1 MIEHAATYE
10 EFRDVEEMVR
20 AAGDYLEVTEDLR
33 PQTVERAR
41 NESRKTST
49 RSQITVVAV
58 IVVFLGISTGVLR
71 GRLSSTPP
79 LLAGAG
85 AGGDQLYAAALSE
98 AARANVDPTWSLV
111 DAFRELRQRQA
122 NLVEEAF

>member
-1 MIEHAATYE
+1 MNNSQFCIGNVQGIAAQHAHIWCDA
-10 EFRDVEEMVR
+10 
-20 AAGDYLEVTEDLR
+20 
-33 PQTVERAR
+33 
-41 NESRKTST
+41 S
-49 RSQITVVAV
+49 
-58 IVVFLGISTGVLR
+58 
-71 GRLSSTPP
+71 
-79 LLAGAG
+79 